1 MKLISLFIAT
11 FCIWLSSWSNP
22 IYPLLP
28 YPQKITFT
36 GKQLILDQIHLETT
50 ESSISKEW
58 EDWLQGNKASSTSVQ
73 TDKIIKISI
82 IDNLPEIPINSNEG
96 YYMNKET
103 IEKAKVEYPNIEF
116 ASHSYG
122 LHENFGKT
130 YEEVNNDIMKMK
142 DVLDSKYYAYPHGS
156 FTDEYISALKDN
168 GYLLAFTFGP
178 GKNHRK
184 ADIKD
189 DNYKIPR
196 LNISKDMPMYKFTLR
211 LVLPV

>member
-1 MKLISLFIAT
+1 MDFKNYQYSIVYNMKNNMKLISLFIAT

-22 IYPLLP
+22 TYPLLP

-96 YYMNKET
+96 YKLKITEKQIYVTATSSTGVYRALQT
-103 IEKAKVEYPNIEF
+103 IQQ
-116 ASHSYG
+116 
-122 LHENFGKT
+122 
-130 YEEVNNDIMKMK
+130 
-142 DVLDSKYYAYPHGS
+142 
-156 FTDEYISALKDN
+156 
-168 GYLLAFTFGP
+168 
-178 GKNHRK
+178 
-184 ADIKD
+184 
-189 DNYKIPR
+189 
-196 LNISKDMPMYKFTLR
+196 
-211 LVLPV
+211 

>member
-22 IYPLLP
+22 TYPLLP

-96 YYMNKET
+96 YKLKITEKQIYVTATSSTGVYRALQT
-103 IEKAKVEYPNIEF
+103 IQQLTCKSNIIFFLPVRLLTGLLF
-116 ASHSYG
+116 ASG
-122 LHENFGKT
+122 DLCMT
-130 YEEVNNDIMKMK
+130 
-142 DVLDSKYYAYPHGS
+142 
-156 FTDEYISALKDN
+156 
-168 GYLLAFTFGP
+168 
-178 GKNHRK
+178 
-184 ADIKD
+184 
-189 DNYKIPR
+189 
-196 LNISKDMPMYKFTLR
+196 
-211 LVLPV
+211 